1 MKNAPAL
8 FRSGFIGSTR
18 TSALPV
24 PAHTRAAARFITRT
38 AKKIVEA
45 GGSPRDVQE
54 LAGHTSLSTTQRYI
68 QGDTVAKRRVV
79 DL

>member
-54 LAGHTSLSTTQRYI
+54 LA
-68 QGDTVAKRRVV
+68 
-79 DL
+79 